1 MGRPEPLPH
10 FPESLR
16 HDRPVVRNGF
26 VYLVSAHER
35 PAGGR
40 SGAAGAVPERL
51 TPAGTADFSPDVSAS
66 GEILAVATYGSCP
79 WKGDFYEL
87 QTEVVVFRRSEPAR
101 RVPVSGGRGGWPAWS
116 GDSTVFFHR
125 VAEDG
130 WWSVFR
136 VDITPELGVVGPAR
150 RVTPPGIHA
159 FTSAASRY
167 GNRIAVATRR
177 RESQFRHIELFD
189 LKTEEFLPVTALVKP
204 DFHHYNLSSLTP
216 ATASATTGSG
226 SGGCRRRLRRP
237 QSLSGGY
244 AWLLP
249 SRRWPL
255 FQKPAAFYTS
265 WNPAERGV
273 IYTSV
278 VPSSKLKI
286 LTRTDAG
293 NNAFPSCSPDG
304 KWIVFRS
311 GRSGRKNL
319 YIMDAT
325 KGRPAAGDPPA
336 DGRRLI
342 DTMPCW
348 SPDGE
353 LIAFS
358 SNCHSPKDPEVFGLY
373 LVRPDGEGLR
383 RVPVAG
389 PEGSEESRRE
399 RINHVCFSPT
409 PMVAEP
415 VGLPNQFQPYGDLF
429 VCRTADG
436 SGLRRLT
443 CNSYENGTPTWVE
456 EREDLAVDV
465 GRLSL
470 GGVASGDKLRG
481 QFVEPAWLTS
491 DL

>member
-1 MGRPEPLPH
+1 MEDCLPGGTIFFTTVGVQLYGFDVFSVPVGAAAGDRPPETRHTDGVSVNFNGQFLEDDDHLAVAFVSERSGSARPFLARMGRPEPLPH

-35 PAGGR
+35 PAGG
-40 SGAAGAVPERL
+40 GVAAAG
-51 TPAGTADFSPDVSAS
+51 
-66 GEILAVATYGSCP
+66 
-79 WKGDFYEL
+79 
-87 QTEVVVFRRSEPAR
+87 
-101 RVPVSGGRGGWPAWS
+101 
-116 GDSTVFFHR
+116 GDS
-125 VAEDG
+125 
-130 WWSVFR
+130 
-136 VDITPELGVVGPAR
+136 VVP
-150 RVTPPGIHA
+150 
-159 FTSAASRY
+159 
-167 GNRIAVATRR
+167 
-177 RESQFRHIELFD
+177 
-189 LKTEEFLPVTALVKP
+189 
-204 DFHHYNLSSLTP
+204 NLSPVVSP
-216 ATASATTGSG
+216 ATGLKMA
-226 SGGCRRRLRRP
+226 R
-237 QSLSGGY
+237 
-244 AWLLP
+244 
-249 SRRWPL
+249 
-255 FQKPAAFYTS
+255 KPAAFYTS

-278 VPSSKLKI
+278 GPIFQGPEVTVQIARVSFDPASLHQVAVGDLVPSELKI

-304 KWIVFRS
+304 KWI
-311 GRSGRKNL
+311 NL

-325 KGRPAAGDPPA
+325 KGETG
-336 DGRRLI
+336 GGEIRRLTDGDWI

-399 RINHVCFSPT
+399 RINHICFSPDSKWLLFT
-409 PMVAEP
+409 SNIAGVVAEP
-415 VGLPNQFQPYGDLF
+415 VGLPNH
-429 VCRTADG
+429 
-436 SGLRRLT
+436 GLRRLT

-456 EREDLAVDV
+456 EREDLAVHV
-465 GRLSL
+465 GGLSL

-481 QFVEPAWLTS
+481 QFVEPLWLNCE
-491 DL
+491 L